1 MTGGAVLCG
10 GASRR
15 MGRDK
20 ALIDIGGVPMA
31 ERIAGVLA
39 GAGCDP
45 VVFVGGDAERLGATG
60 RAVVADRWPGEGPA
74 GGVITALATLS
85 EVGADTVAVVA
96 CDVPDLVPDAVRAV
110 LAAHPGHDVAVAESD
125 RLQPLVACWS
135 ATALPKIES
144 LFGAGVRSM
153 HDIVAALD
161 AVLVPL
167 DAVVLRNVNTP
178 DDLAD

>member
-1 MTGGAVLCG
+1 
-10 GASRR
+10 

-31 ERIAGVLA
+31 ERVAGVLEA
-39 GAGCDP
+39 AGCDP
-45 VVFVGGDAERLGATG
+45 VVFVGGDAGRLGVMG
-60 RAVVADRWPGEGPA
+60 RTVVADRWPGAGPV

-85 EVGADTVAVVA
+85 EDGADAVAVVA
-96 CDVPDLVPDAVRAV
+96 CDVPHLVPDAVRAV
-110 LAAHPGHDVAVAESD
+110 LAARPGHDVAVAESG

-135 ATALPKIES
+135 TTALPKIES
-144 LFGAGVRSM
+144 MFGAGVRSM

-167 DAVVLRNVNTP
+167 DSAVLRNVNTP